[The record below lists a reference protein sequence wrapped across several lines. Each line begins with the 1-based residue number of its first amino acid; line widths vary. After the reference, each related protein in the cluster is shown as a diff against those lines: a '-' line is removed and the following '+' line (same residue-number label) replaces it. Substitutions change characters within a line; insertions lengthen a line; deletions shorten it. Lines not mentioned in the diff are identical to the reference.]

1 MPDEI
6 TPIVLLTLGN
16 RRDRLA
22 RMRKTQFGRLVRAAR
37 TRQGLT
43 LRELASRTGI
53 DYSRLSRIEHG
64 RRPAPQLSGIR
75 RLADALSLE
84 MSDLLVAAGT
94 PREVVEQLLWSE
106 RLRTAGALSD
116 LAAYRPEDSPLR
128 RKNTFLVAVERRDG
142 ARTTVRLGEET
153 LDVLSFSTSPRLRI
167 EIPPEAIGVHR
178 ADPRGSLREGENVL
192 PARIEKV
199 RQMGALVNLVL
210 AGRGFELNA
219 LRLRGR
225 SPEGGWA
232 VGDAVYIAVPGAAVR
247 TAPEEEG
254 IE

>member
-1 MPDEI
+1 M
-6 TPIVLLTLGN
+6 
-16 RRDRLA
+16 A
-22 RMRKTQFGRLVRAAR
+22 KTQFGGLVRTAR
-37 TRQGLT
+37 LRQRLT
-43 LRELASRTGI
+43 LRELAGRTGI
-53 DYSRLSRIEHG
+53 DYTRLSRIEHG
-64 RRPAPQLSGIR
+64 RRPAPDLPGIR
-75 RLADALSLE
+75 RIADALSLE

-128 RKNTFLVAVERRDG
+128 RKNTFLVSVERRDG

-153 LDVLSFSTSPRLRI
+153 LDVLSFSTSPRLWI

-178 ADPRGSLREGENVL
+178 ADLPGPLREGENVL
-192 PARIEKV
+192 PVRIEKL
-199 RQMGALVNLVL
+199 RQMGALLNLVL

-219 LRLRGR
+219 LRLRGA
-225 SPEGGWA
+225 SPDGGWA
-232 VGDAVYIAVPGAAVR
+232 VGDAVAIAVPGAAVR
-247 TAPEEEG
+247 TAPGEEG